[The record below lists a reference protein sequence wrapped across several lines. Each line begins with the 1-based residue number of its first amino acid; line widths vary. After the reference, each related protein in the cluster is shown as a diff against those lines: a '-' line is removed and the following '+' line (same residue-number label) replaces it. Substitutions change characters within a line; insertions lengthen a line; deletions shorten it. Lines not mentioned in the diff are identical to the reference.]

1 MGKGTRVTAAFEHGW
16 EPDEAVVDAVLDGRA
31 SLTTLEDADRCV
43 VVATLSERGESVE
56 QIADRLDC
64 CTRVVKR
71 LRAAPLTRTL
81 VRAMRAEHAQQRAE
95 SKARR
100 ASTADQ
106 GVAAEQARRIT
117 QLSGQV
123 DALVESTRRLRAE
136 LAAERSKPQAMTVWC
151 YRRRPTVR
159 ELAQAGP
166 TLFDML

>member
-1 MGKGTRVTAAFEHGW
+1 MRVTAAFEHGW

-71 LRAAPLTRTL
+71 VRAAPLTRTL
-81 VRAMRAEHAQQRAE
+81 VRAMRAEQAQERAE
-95 SKARR
+95 SRARR
-100 ASTADQ
+100 AAGADAT
-106 GVAAEQARRIT
+106 VAAEQDRRIT
-117 QLSGQV
+117 QLTGQV
-123 DALVESTRRLRAE
+123 DALVESTRRLRAQLDRE
-136 LAAERSKPQAMTVWC
+136 KAKPQQMTVWC
-151 YRRRPTVR
+151 YRRRPTPR

>member
-1 MGKGTRVTAAFEHGW
+1 MTAAFETGW
-16 EPDEAVVDAVLDGRA
+16 EPDEQVVDAVLDGRA
-31 SLTTLEDADRCV
+31 ALDTLEDADRCV

-81 VRAMRAEHAQQRAE
+81 VRAMRAETAREKAE

-100 ASTADQ
+100 ASAADQ

-123 DALVESTRRLRAE
+123 DALVESTRRLRAQ
-136 LAAERSKPQAMTVWC
+136 LAEETAKPQVMNVWC
-151 YRRRPTVR
+151 YRRRPTAR